1 MMLLC
6 GVALMVED
14 ADDVACNAVSPP
26 CADVDADALSQE
38 PEPTEREAKQVTR
51 ERMATGSCVFDETTA
66 PMILEMRVAGLP
78 CRVLCAAALDA
89 EAEDKLSMTT
99 LAPGPASSSM
109 TTFVGL

>member
-38 PEPTEREAKQVTR
+38 PEPTKREAKQVTR
-51 ERMATGSCVFDETTA
+51 ERIATGSCVFDVEARTPALRDTRMAGEPLTA
-66 PMILEMRVAGLP
+66 PRAPGF
-78 CRVLCAAALDA
+78 AAAGA
-89 EAEDKLSMTT
+89 VTVIT
-99 LAPGPASSSM
+99 APVA
-109 TTFVGL
+109 L